1 MYCIKLLAVM
11 VKLELKTYEEQKLW
25 RTMQKELKKRDSF
38 QVKQTYFPHNMDT
51 WREIK
56 KTIERTYRA
65 EIESLQNARKEL
77 EEYNA
82 MHEAAEALL
91 LLKKK
96 EEYKQINKARRC
108 QNKTI
113 PVVENKTVR
122 RSTRIANKK

>member
-1 MYCIKLLAVM
+1 MHCIKLLAVM
-11 VKLELKTYEEQKLW
+11 VKLELKTYEEQNLW

-82 MHEAAEALL
+82 MHDAAEALL
-91 LLKKK
+91 LLKTR
-96 EEYKQINKARRC
+96 EEYKQFNKARRC
-108 QNKTI
+108 QNKTTL
-113 PVVENKTVR
+113 VVENKTVR

>member
-1 MYCIKLLAVM
+1 MQCIKLLAVM

-51 WREIK
+51 WRETK

-65 EIESLQNARKEL
+65 EIESLQTARKEL
-77 EEYNA
+77 EEYHA
-82 MHEAAEALL
+82 MHEAAETLL
-91 LLKKK
+91 LLKKR
-96 EEYKQINKARRC
+96 EEYKQINKARKC
-108 QNKTI
+108 QNKTT

>member
-91 LLKKK
+91 LLNKR